1 MLLLTVLAIPS
12 AAAGEWE
19 LCRHPLFPFHVS
31 DPALGNRTKIS
42 ADEGRAIGQETYEM
56 SGSVEFLQAEQR
68 LTAASA
74 RYHKSEE
81 RLDADGGM
89 RYMTPDA
96 IFEGTHGSINLAND
110 TGSIDSASFQMR
122 SKHARGDASKIVMES
137 KNVTVLRNATYTT
150 CDPGREDWLLRSRKV
165 TLDRESGTG
174 TAQHAVLSFMHVPF
188 FYLPYI
194 SFPIDD
200 RRKSGFLVPSYRS
213 SEISGDDFAVPYYLN
228 LAPQHD
234 ATIIPRH
241 ISKRGTMIGGEYRFL
256 TPRHYGELD
265 LEYLSDDKLF
275 GKERGQASYL
285 HRGTLSPRITTRLD
299 LNYASDTNYL
309 SELSNSLS
317 LSSTTHL
324 ERTADFNY
332 AGDQWRS
339 RLRLQTYQTV
349 DDTIPDAS
357 RPYQRL
363 PQITFDSLLPVR
375 NNELHYSVS
384 GEYVYFDRTGRLT
397 GSRLDLQPQI
407 SLPLTT
413 TATYLTPALKLQ
425 QTNYS
430 LNNRPHGRSAQ
441 LSRSVPLFT
450 IDSGIFFER
459 DSIIASRAY
468 LHTLEPRLF
477 YLYVP
482 YRDQSGLPLFDSGEP
497 DFNFTRLFATNRFSG
512 VDRVGDTSQL
522 TFAVTTRLIEND
534 SGKERLNASIGQIY
548 YFEDREVGLNGNIV
562 DRRKESDIVAEST
575 AYLRSDVSLDAD
587 YQWDVEKRETSR
599 GALQIRYKPAAR
611 RIFNV
616 GYRYRSTSQEQLD
629 VSTLW
634 PLPWTRR
641 WHFVGHWTESLRD
654 DRVIEAFSGLEYQ
667 SCCWK
672 LHLVAHRFINKELTG
687 QGLDP
692 YERSVFLQLEL
703 KGMGKLGKTVDELLE
718 NGILEYQH

>member
-1 MLLLTVLAIPS
+1 
-12 AAAGEWE
+12 
-19 LCRHPLFPFHVS
+19 
-31 DPALGNRTKIS
+31 
-42 ADEGRAIGQETYEM
+42 M
-56 SGSVEFLQAEQR
+56 SGNVEFLQAKQR
-68 LTAASA
+68 LHAASA
-74 RYHKSEE
+74 RYYKSEE
-81 RLDADGGM
+81 RLDAEGGM
-89 RYMTPDA
+89 LYATPDA
-96 IFEGTHGSINLAND
+96 TFEGSSGSVNLATD
-110 TGSIDSASFQMR
+110 YGTIDNASFQMR
-122 SKHARGDASKIVMES
+122 SKHARGDASKIIMES
-137 KNVTVLRNATYTT
+137 KDVTVLRNATYTT

-165 TLDRESGTG
+165 ILDREEGIG

-213 SEISGDDFAVPYYLN
+213 SEISGDDFATPYYLN
-228 LAPQHD
+228 LAPQRD

-265 LEYLSDDKLF
+265 LEYLSNDKLF

-285 HRGTLSPRITTRLD
+285 HRGTLAPRVTTTLD
-299 LNYASDTNYL
+299 LNYASDANYL
-309 SELSNSLS
+309 SELTNSLS

-324 ERTADFNY
+324 ARTADIDY
-332 AGDQWRS
+332 LGEQWRS
-339 RLRLQTYQTV
+339 RLRLQAYQTI

-363 PQITFDSLLPVR
+363 PQLTFSSLLPVR
-375 NNELHYSVS
+375 DNELHYSLS

-397 GSRLDLQPQI
+397 GSRLDLQPQV

-413 TATYLTPALKLQ
+413 AATYLTPALKLQ
-425 QTNYS
+425 QTHYA
-430 LNNRPHGRSAQ
+430 LNNQPLGSDAQ

-450 IDSGIFFER
+450 LDSGVFFER
-459 DSIIASRAY
+459 DSSIASRDY

-482 YRDQSGLPLFDSGEP
+482 YRDQSALPLFDSGEP
-497 DFNFTRLFATNRFSG
+497 DFNFTRLFSTNRFSG

-534 SGKERLNASIGQIY
+534 SGKERLKASIGQIY
-548 YFEDREVGLNGNIV
+548 YLKDREVGLNGNIN
-562 DRRKESDIVAEST
+562 DRSKESDIVAEGT

-587 YQWDVEKRETSR
+587 YQWDVEKRETAR
-599 GALQIRYKPAAR
+599 GALQVRYKPASR
-611 RIFNV
+611 SIFNI
-616 GYRYRSTSQEQLD
+616 GYRYRNNTQEQVD

-634 PLPWTRR
+634 PLPWTQR
-641 WHFVGHWTESLRD
+641 WHFVGRWTRSLLDERT
-654 DRVIEAFSGLEYQ
+654 IEAFSGLEYQ
-667 SCCWK
+667 TCCWK
-672 LHLVAHRFINKELTG
+672 LHLVAHRFINKELTD